1 MAYVD
6 EALKLD
12 ARALMAVAMQTGRQG
27 TYEVRLS
34 YPTGHVLCG
43 DLREDPDRA
52 VSAYITVKWPTR
64 AGDPASGDVLVGYR
78 LWGDQPTAQ
87 TVTPT
92 GTPAKVGGWLWRFT
106 CPETE
111 QQVQAVYLAPGG
123 DSFVSRK
130 AAGLKSRRTTPADRY
145 LRRCFKLMH
154 KLKTDHPGPGIGKP
168 PGMSN
173 RTFDKLDWQ
182 LTKEHTRYLSAMLGK
197 PAPDFP
203 DEEPVPAKRPPP
215 PTLPRAPR
223 VDHSR
228 YFRDKSG
235 ALKLRA
241 RYKTKFAM

>member
-27 TYEVRLS
+27 TCEVRLS
-34 YPTGHVLCG
+34 YPTGYIVRG
-43 DLREDPDRA
+43 DLRENPDRV

-64 AGDPASGDVLVGYR
+64 AGDSASGDVLIGYR
-78 LWGDQPTAQ
+78 LWGDRPAAQ
-87 TVTPT
+87 TVTLT
-92 GTPAKVGGWLWRFT
+92 GTPAHVGGWLWRFT
-106 CPETE
+106 CPKTE
-111 QQVQAVYLAPGG
+111 HQVQAVYLAPGG

-130 AAGLKSRRTTPADRY
+130 AAGLKYRRTTPADRCQ
-145 LRRCFKLMH
+145 RRCLKLMK

-168 PGMSN
+168 PGMSD

-182 LTKEHTRYLSAMLGK
+182 LTKEHTRFLSAALGK

-203 DEEPVPAKRPPP
+203 DEEPAPAKRPPP

-223 VDHSR
+223 VDHSS

-241 RYKTKFAM
+241 KYKTKFAV

>member
-27 TYEVRLS
+27 SYGVRLS
-34 YPTGHVLCG
+34 RPTGYIMCG
-43 DLREDPDRA
+43 DLRENPDRV

-64 AGDPASGDVLVGYR
+64 AGNPASGDVLVGYC
-78 LWGDQPTAQ
+78 LGGDQPAAQ
-87 TVTPT
+87 TVTLT
-92 GTPAKVGGWLWRFT
+92 GTPAQVGGWLWRFT

-123 DSFVSRK
+123 GSFVSRE
-130 AAGLKSRRTTPADRY
+130 AAGLKDRRTTPADRY
-145 LRRCFKLMH
+145 QRRCLKLMH
-154 KLKTDHPGPGIGKP
+154 KLKADHLGPGIGKP
-168 PGMSN
+168 PGMSD

-182 LTKEHTRYLSAMLGK
+182 LTKAHTRYLHAVLGK

-203 DEEPVPAKRPPP
+203 DEEPAPAKRAPPP
-215 PTLPRAPR
+215 ALPRA
-223 VDHSR
+223 SR
-228 YFRDKSG
+228 FNPSSYFRDKSG

-241 RYKTKFAM
+241 KFKTKFAM

>member
-12 ARALMAVAMQTGRQG
+12 ARALMAVAMQTGRRG
-27 TYEVRLS
+27 TYEVSLS
-34 YPTGHVLCG
+34 LPTGYILCG
-43 DLREDPDRA
+43 DLRENPDRA

-64 AGDPASGDVLVGYR
+64 AGDPASGDVLVG
-78 LWGDQPTAQ
+78 WGDQPTAQ
-87 TVTPT
+87 TVTLA

-106 CPETE
+106 CPEKE
-111 QQVQAVYLAPGG
+111 QQVQTVYLAPGG
-123 DSFVSRK
+123 DRFVSRA
-130 AAGLKSRRTTPADRY
+130 AAGLNDRRTTPADRY
-145 LRRCFKLMH
+145 LRRCFKLMQ
-154 KLKTDHPGPGIGKP
+154 KLETDHPGPGIGKP

-182 LTKEHTRYLSAMLGK
+182 LTKELTRFFSAVLGK

-203 DEEPVPAKRPPP
+203 DEEPAPAKRPPP
-215 PTLPRAPR
+215 PTLPPASRFN
-223 VDHSR
+223 HSR

-241 RYKTKFAM
+241 KYKTKFAM